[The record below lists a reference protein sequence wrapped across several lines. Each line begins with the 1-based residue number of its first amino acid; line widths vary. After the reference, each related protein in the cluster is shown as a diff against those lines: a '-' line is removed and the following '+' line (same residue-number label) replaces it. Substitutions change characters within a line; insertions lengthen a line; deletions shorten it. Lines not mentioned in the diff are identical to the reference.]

1 MCYQHADLAAGRWHT
16 MSLAEQLAN
25 VGSDVARAHRW
36 QGKDPQLCEKAFVR
50 ALELLDLTIGD
61 ARWKGRLKELTRV
74 RELLCDAMLGGKS
87 TGTILPVLSATSIRS
102 LSQPGRV
109 AELGGALSQEASP
122 LFGQE
127 KAGPLVCSS
136 PL

>member
-1 MCYQHADLAAGRWHT
+1 

-109 AELGGALSQEASP
+109 AELGGSLSQEASP